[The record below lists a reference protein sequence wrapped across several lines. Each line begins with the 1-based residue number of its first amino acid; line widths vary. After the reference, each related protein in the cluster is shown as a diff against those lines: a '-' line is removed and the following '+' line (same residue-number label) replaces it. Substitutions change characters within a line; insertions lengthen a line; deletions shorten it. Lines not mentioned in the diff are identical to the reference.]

1 MKEKMKSFFDAIL
14 KPALIG
20 FVAIVVIM
28 TVLSIPTLAGTVA
41 GIAAAW
47 AFGKL
52 IMFGYALYKEDFN
65 D

>member
-1 MKEKMKSFFDAIL
+1 MKEKIKSLFDIVV

-20 FVAIVVIM
+20 FVAIIIIM

-47 AFGKL
+47 VFGKL